1 MSQVNQV
8 LPKEENAAVNKSMW
22 MRHRKW
28 IILAI
33 LAIIVIVLS
42 YVIYCK
48 IRFPKEC
55 IVIDLHNLGIGDIDV
70 PKDINLFGTR

>member
-8 LPKEENAAVNKSMW
+8 IPKEEKIDANKSMW
-22 MRHRKW
+22 LRHRKW

-48 IRFPKEC
+48 IKFPKEC

-70 PKDINLFGTR
+70 PKDIALFGTR